1 MTIIEE
7 YNKSEKIKIFR
18 ALVSSPL
25 ALIILKKYLNNKLS
39 ETQNKSVH
47 VLHKTLSKTI
57 NNNHQILNL
66 KDKYFLFSDI
76 KKKPKILFSDNEI
89 NNEEEIDKDK
99 EKDKERKT
107 GRNKLASLNINY
119 NLRISK
125 NPYKIQEYQANTN
138 KNIFIKTGLTYHNNR
153 NTNSNRNYLEKKINV
168 RTHSS
173 RENINLK
180 ENLRNSKMRKNQ
192 KKSAVHILVNN
203 IKLSKEKERSNA
215 NIHRNKY
222 FLSEKK
228 TNENNLNS
236 NIVNYKSN
244 NNLNSNSKYL
254 LNKHMIIES
263 KDKNDL
269 DDIKKN
275 NNENNLNV
283 ILDKNRYNF
292 NSKINLQLKFKDNV
306 ANRINHLKRKDRHNL
321 IQEAFNNDDF

>member
-1 MTIIEE
+1 
-7 YNKSEKIKIFR
+7 
-18 ALVSSPL
+18 
-25 ALIILKKYLNNKLS
+25 
-39 ETQNKSVH
+39 
-47 VLHKTLSKTI
+47 
-57 NNNHQILNL
+57 
-66 KDKYFLFSDI
+66 
-76 KKKPKILFSDNEI
+76 
-89 NNEEEIDKDK
+89 
-99 EKDKERKT
+99 
-107 GRNKLASLNINY
+107 
-119 NLRISK
+119 
-125 NPYKIQEYQANTN
+125 
-138 KNIFIKTGLTYHNNR
+138 
-153 NTNSNRNYLEKKINV
+153 
-168 RTHSS
+168 
-173 RENINLK
+173 
-180 ENLRNSKMRKNQ
+180 MRKNQ

-203 IKLSKEKERSNA
+203 INLGKEKERSNA